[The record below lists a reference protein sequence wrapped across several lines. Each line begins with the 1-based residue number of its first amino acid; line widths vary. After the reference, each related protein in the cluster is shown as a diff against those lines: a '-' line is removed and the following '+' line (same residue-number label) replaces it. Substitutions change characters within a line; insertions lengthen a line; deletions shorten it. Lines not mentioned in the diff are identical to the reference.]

1 MGCNPIYINGM
12 DLDYHDPKGPYAKLK
27 ENKSVEDSELIS
39 TWGIANRN
47 AWSDWRREWIV
58 RDFNIVNDRAK
69 NVNVNI
75 YNLKNNAWYKIFKP
89 GIIGEN

>member
-1 MGCNPIYINGM
+1 MSISLGCNLIGKKPFLNEHRA
-12 DLDYHDPKGPYAKLK
+12 LYAELK
-27 ENKSVEDSELIS
+27 SDGNIPGEAS
-39 TWGIANRN
+39 N
-47 AWSDWRREWIV
+47 AWTDWRREWIV
-58 RDFNIVNDRAK
+58 RDFNIVNDSAK